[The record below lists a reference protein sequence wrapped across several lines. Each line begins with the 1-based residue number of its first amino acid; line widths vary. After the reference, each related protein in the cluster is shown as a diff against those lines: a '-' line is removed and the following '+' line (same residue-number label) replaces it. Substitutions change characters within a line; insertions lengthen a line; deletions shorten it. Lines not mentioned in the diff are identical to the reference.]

1 MAKYEDYD
9 FCGWATKNDLK
20 CADGKIIRHG
30 AFLANEGQKVPLIW
44 NHQHGNPSAVLGHA
58 YLENRPEGVY
68 TYGYLNQTASGRDA
82 KTQLQHG
89 DIVALSIFANDLEQ
103 VGNQVLHGVIREV
116 SLVLAGANPG
126 ARIESTVMHGEL
138 MDDGDTEGIIYTGD
152 SITINSREELDV
164 MENTEVIEHAAT
176 ETNESEVTSTETEVV
191 EHSATETKS
200 AGKKTIGDIIDSM
213 NEEQKAVLI
222 GLLAEA
228 LKKGKK
234 TTNSEEETEMK
245 HSLFEANASTREVIG
260 IDSDDLKALTA
271 AAKRS
276 GGSFKAAYEEALEN
290 GSLIHSID
298 TTGMDVA
305 TGKSDYGF
313 NDPDMLFPDYKALNE
328 KPEWISRKME
338 WVAGVLNGVNK
349 TPFARVKTLFADITE
364 DEARAKG
371 YIKGNQKK
379 TEVFTLLKRQTDPQ
393 TIYKKQKMDK
403 DDIEDITSFDVIA
416 WIKAEMQVMLDEE
429 KARAILIGDGREDDD
444 PDKIQEIHVRPIVKD
459 VPLFNVKVPVQ
470 VEKTDDDEKIA
481 KKTIKAILRARKEYK
496 GSGNP
501 TFYTTS
507 DVVTEML
514 LIEDEI
520 GHRLYKTVAELAT
533 ALRVSN
539 IVEVEPMAGYKL
551 DINNEEKPLVGVIVN
566 LKDYNVGRNDKAGRD
581 FFSDFDI
588 DYNQY
593 KYLYEERFSG
603 ALVKPFSALTVYL
616 DGEEES

>member
-1 MAKYEDYD
+1 MAEYKDYD

-30 AFLANEGQKVPLIW
+30 AFMANEGQKVPLIW
-44 NHQHGNPSAVLGHA
+44 NHQHGNPDAVLGHA
-58 YLENRPEGVY
+58 YLQNRPEGVY
-68 TYGYLNQTASGRDA
+68 AYGYCNDTEQGRNA
-82 KTQLQHG
+82 KEYLQHG

-103 VGNQVLHGVIREV
+103 LGNQVLHGVIREV

-126 ARIESTVMHGEL
+126 AFIESTVMHGVP
-138 MDDGDTEGIIYTGD
+138 MDDGDTEAIVYTGD
-152 SITINSREELDV
+152 EVTINSREEIKV
-164 MENTEVIEHAAT
+164 MENEVIEHSVPENEETIEHAAT
-176 ETNESEVTSTETEVV
+176 QAGGKSVGEV
-191 EHSATETKS
+191 
-200 AGKKTIGDIIDSM
+200 IDSM
-213 NEEQKAVLI
+213 NEDQKTVLYALV
-222 GLLAEA
+222 GEA
-228 LKKGKK
+228 LQSAGKK
-234 TTNSEEETEMK
+234 SDSKEETEMK
-245 HSLFEANASTREVIG
+245 HSLFESNASTREVIG
-260 IDSDDLKALTA
+260 IDGEDLKALTA
-271 AAKRS
+271 AAKRN
-276 GGSFKAAYEEALEN
+276 GGSFKAAYHEALEN
-290 GSLIHSID
+290 GTLVHSID

-305 TGKSDYGF
+305 TGHQDYGF
-313 NDPDMLFPDYKALNE
+313 NDPDMLFPDYKATSE
-328 KPEWISRKME
+328 RPEWISRKME
-338 WVAGVLNGVNK
+338 WVSGVLNGVTK
-349 TPFARVKTLFADITE
+349 LPFSRVKTLFADITE

-403 DDIEDITSFDVIA
+403 DDIEDITSFDVVA

-459 VPLFNVKVPVQ
+459 VPLFNIKVPV
-470 VEKTDDDEKIA
+470 VTEKADKEETVA
-481 KKTIKAILRARKEYK
+481 KKTIKAILRARKNYK

-520 GHRLYKTVAELAT
+520 GHRLYKTVSELAT

-539 IVEVEPMAGYKL
+539 IVEVEPMSGYE
-551 DINNEEKPLVGVIVN
+551 IEVNNVDKPLVGVIVN
-566 LKDYNVGRNDKAGRD
+566 LKDYSVGRNTKAGRD
-581 FFSDFDI
+581 FFDDFDL

-603 ALVKPFSALTVYL
+603 ALVKPFSAMTVYI
-616 DGEEES
+616 DGDDSGESGESGESGKG

>member
-1 MAKYEDYD
+1 MSEYKDYD

-30 AFLANEGQKVPLIW
+30 AFMANEGQKVPLIW
-44 NHQHGNPSAVLGHA
+44 NHQHGNPDAVLGHA

-68 TYGYLNQTASGRDA
+68 AYGYCNDTEQGRNA
-82 KTQLQHG
+82 KEYLQHG

-103 VGNQVLHGVIREV
+103 LGNQVLHGVIREV

-126 ARIESTVMHGEL
+126 AFIESTVMHGVA
-138 MDDGDTEGIIYTGD
+138 MDDGDTEAIVYTGD
-152 SITINSREELDV
+152 EVVINSREEVTV
-164 MENTEVIEHAAT
+164 MEENEVIQHAEPETAPKAASGKTVGEVIE
-176 ETNESEVTSTETEVV
+176 
-191 EHSATETKS
+191 
-200 AGKKTIGDIIDSM
+200 SM
-213 NEEQKAVLI
+213 NEDQKTVLYALV
-222 GLLAEA
+222 GEA
-228 LKKGKK
+228 LQSK
-234 TTNSEEETEMK
+234 NSKSDNSKEETEMK

-260 IDSDDLKALTA
+260 IDGEDLKALTA
-271 AAKRS
+271 AAKRN
-276 GGSFKAAYEEALEN
+276 GGSFKAAYHEALEN
-290 GSLIHSID
+290 GALVHSID

-305 TGKSDYGF
+305 TGHQDYGF
-313 NDPDMLFPDYKALNE
+313 NDPDMLFPDYKATSE
-328 KPEWISRKME
+328 RPEWISRKME
-338 WVAGVLNGVNK
+338 WVSGVLNGVTK
-349 TPFARVKTLFADITE
+349 LPFSRVKTLFADITE

-403 DDIEDITSFDVIA
+403 DDIEDITSFDVVA

-459 VPLFNVKVPVQ
+459 VPLFNIKVPVVTAQ
-470 VEKTDDDEKIA
+470 ADDEETVA
-481 KKTIKAILRARKEYK
+481 KKTIKAILRARKNYK

-533 ALRVSN
+533 ALRVSS
-539 IVEVEPMAGYKL
+539 IVEVEPMSGYE
-551 DINNEEKPLVGVIVN
+551 IEVNNVDKPLVGVIVN
-566 LKDYNVGRNDKAGRD
+566 LKDYSVGRNNKAGRD
-581 FFSDFDI
+581 FFDDFDI

-593 KYLYEERFSG
+593 KYLYEERFCG
-603 ALVKPFSALTVYL
+603 ALVKPFSAMTVYI
-616 DGEEES
+616 DEASGSNDSEPGGGEG